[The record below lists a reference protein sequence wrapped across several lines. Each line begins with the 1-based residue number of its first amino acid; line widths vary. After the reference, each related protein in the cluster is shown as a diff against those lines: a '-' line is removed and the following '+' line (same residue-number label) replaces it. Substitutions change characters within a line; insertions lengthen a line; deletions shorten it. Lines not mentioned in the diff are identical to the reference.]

1 MGDGCARDWGA
12 GTSIGGKKM
21 SLHEKGDQT
30 RALNH
35 NSDFSARFRVDFP
48 NSQTF
53 ANFTSEIC
61 RRGLLAFRES
71 RAVSS
76 AFQNRYLRSALFVG
90 RRVRCFYRKGIW
102 NCPVEGWLRFC
113 YQNKQIIILYF
124 TECSLLQV
132 ARQEL
137 LQKER
142 SPPWVPESTVRIQ
155 RLQVRR

>member
-53 ANFTSEIC
+53 ANLKSPTKRFPSDAKSAVMNGRQNQITC
-61 RRGLLAFRES
+61 NRGVGVQGVQRPEQAEQSSSFSRFSSRCLALTVS
-71 RAVSS
+71 RAGI
-76 AFQNRYLRSALFVG
+76 G
-90 RRVRCFYRKGIW
+90 RR
-102 NCPVEGWLRFC
+102 
-113 YQNKQIIILYF
+113 
-124 TECSLLQV
+124 
-132 ARQEL
+132 
-137 LQKER
+137 
-142 SPPWVPESTVRIQ
+142 
-155 RLQVRR
+155 

>member
-71 RAVSS
+71 RAVSGL
-76 AFQNRYLRSALFVG
+76 QEHLM
-90 RRVRCFYRKGIW
+90 
-102 NCPVEGWLRFC
+102 
-113 YQNKQIIILYF
+113 
-124 TECSLLQV
+124 SLLLNKD
-132 ARQEL
+132 RL
-137 LQKER
+137 FY
-142 SPPWVPESTVRIQ
+142 Q
-155 RLQVRR
+155 RV

>member
-61 RRGLLAFRES
+61 RRGFLAFRES

-76 AFQNRYLRSALFVG
+76 AFQNRYLWSALFVG
-90 RRVRCFYRKGIW
+90 RRVRRFYRKGIW
-102 NCPVEGWLRFC
+102 N
-113 YQNKQIIILYF
+113 
-124 TECSLLQV
+124 
-132 ARQEL
+132 
-137 LQKER
+137 
-142 SPPWVPESTVRIQ
+142 
-155 RLQVRR
+155 